1 MLNMLRPGDIGMGS
15 SAGIVSDS
23 HSCESEAMPAEEPI
37 AKDNSYTL
45 WLYHELIFCDP
56 LTQSLWSLHTSML
69 HTYVISNFDFDLF
82 RFKQAR
88 QN

>member
-45 WLYHELIFCDP
+45 
-56 LTQSLWSLHTSML
+56 
-69 HTYVISNFDFDLF
+69 
-82 RFKQAR
+82 
-88 QN
+88 